1 MAVPVNRSVRLGAV
15 AALSVA
21 GLLLTGCSGDGGGD
35 GGDGPTSAASTASA
49 SPSASETADTAGAG
63 SGSPSTAPS
72 ASPSG
77 SYEPATSEGPAK
89 NVPVPEMPEAM
100 KEPTEEGLEAAL
112 EYWWDTANY
121 LQLTGDPD
129 PFEGMS
135 AEDCIICRG
144 FIDNWGEIYS
154 SGGWSTG
161 AEAEILDSFFSVEDD
176 GESATMIFQT
186 VEGPSSL
193 YEQDGTEVGPED
205 ADNSYRTD
213 WSGSAT
219 FDSERGHWVID
230 EIASEGEP
238 VVD

>member
-89 NVPVPEMPEAM
+89 NVPMPEMPEAM

-112 EYWWDTANY
+112 EYWWATNFH
-121 LQLTGDPD
+121 LRETGDPA
-129 PFEGMS
+129 PFATVS
-135 AEDCIICRG
+135 SDDCELCANQ
-144 FIDNWGEIYS
+144 IDRWVKVYEADAWVETDLASVKFQFTDVDEEPTKGTTAFLVSEATGEMY
-154 SGGWSTG
+154 
-161 AEAEILDSFFSVEDD
+161 LKD
-176 GESATMIFQT
+176 GER
-186 VEGPSSL
+186 VEEASG
-193 YEQDGTEVGPED
+193 DGSED
-205 ADNSYRTD
+205 RSWTA
-213 WSGSAT
+213 ALH
-219 FDSERGHWVID
+219 FDEDVGHWMID
-230 EIASEGEP
+230 DIGTAS
-238 VVD
+238 

>member
-89 NVPVPEMPEAM
+89 NVPMPEMPEAM

-112 EYWWDTANY
+112 EYWWEAGYY
-121 LQLTGDPD
+121 LQLTGEAG
-129 PFEGMS
+129 PFEQVS
-135 AEDCIICRG
+135 ADQCVICDSLA
-144 FIDNWGEIYS
+144 DNFDEIYG

-161 AEAEILDSFFSVEDD
+161 AEYKIEDLVVDLNDD
-176 GESATMIFQT
+176 GTGSMI
-186 VEGPSSL
+186 VVVREGPTHQYRSNGQEYASK
-193 YEQDGTEVGPED
+193 D
-205 ADNSYRTD
+205 ADKSFRTHWTGYASYEDNSEQ
-213 WSGSAT
+213 WVIEELIVQS
-219 FDSERGHWVID
+219 DSEIN
-230 EIASEGEP
+230 E
-238 VVD
+238 